1 MGGEVERYPS
11 CGRGYDCESRFPLL
25 QYYLL
30 IKDFFASNNFGRS
43 CGRQWVSAGQNLIC
57 DKMGRGASIHMR
69 TWRSD
74 ARRESVEQRCARPP
88 FLAVGSPG
96 CFPPSFLLS
105 LNPTA
110 TSHPARPPPTT
121 MVVSLSL
128 DAAAADASLRRQVAA
143 LSSAVIKSKRIV
155 VVTGAGIS
163 CSCGIPVRVMPRLGF
178 VSTLTLFSLSLN
190 RISDHPMDCTI
201 SSSNN
206 TLTSL

>member
-1 MGGEVERYPS
+1 
-11 CGRGYDCESRFPLL
+11 
-25 QYYLL
+25 
-30 IKDFFASNNFGRS
+30 
-43 CGRQWVSAGQNLIC
+43 
-57 DKMGRGASIHMR
+57 MR
-69 TWRSD
+69 TWLCD
-74 ARRESVEQRCARPP
+74 ARRESVEERCARPP
-88 FLAVGSPG
+88 FQAVGSPG

-105 LNPTA
+105 TQPPPPTR
-110 TSHPARPPPTT
+110 ARPPPTT

-163 CSCGIPVRVMPRLGF
+163 CSCGIPVRVTPRLGF

-206 TLTSL
+206 TPTWS

>member
-1 MGGEVERYPS
+1 M
-11 CGRGYDCESRFPLL
+11 
-25 QYYLL
+25 
-30 IKDFFASNNFGRS
+30 
-43 CGRQWVSAGQNLIC
+43 SAGQDLIC

-105 LNPTA
+105 QPNRHLP
-110 TSHPARPPPTT
+110 PARPPPTT

-163 CSCGIPVRVMPRLGF
+163 CSCGIPVRVTPRLGF
-178 VSTLTLFSLSLN
+178 VSTLTLFSLYLN

-201 SSSNN
+201 SSSNSI
-206 TLTSL
+206 LTSL